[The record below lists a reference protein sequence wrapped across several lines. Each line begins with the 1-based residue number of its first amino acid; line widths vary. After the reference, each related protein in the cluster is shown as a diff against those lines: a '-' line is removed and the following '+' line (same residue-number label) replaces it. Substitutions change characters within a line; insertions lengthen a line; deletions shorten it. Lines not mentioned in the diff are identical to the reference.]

1 MPETKALSLLI
12 FRGIEY
18 SFSFRLDKKTGS
30 ILTISPLLLNILI
43 IPFEIEVLE
52 GNLKV
57 KLVLS
62 ETGLG

>member
-1 MPETKALSLLI
+1 MSLLI
-12 FRGIEY
+12 FKGIEY
-18 SFSFRLDKKTGS
+18 SFSFRLVKETGS

-52 GNLKV
+52 GNLKAKFV
-57 KLVLS
+57 FS